1 MKSYIKPWEELK
13 FTDDYMFCKIMR
25 DKKICKEFV
34 ETILNIKIKKIN
46 YIIDQEELRISPE
59 SKYVKLDI
67 RLEDIDKIINVE
79 LQNINHRGLVKRARY
94 YQSVSDVESTQ
105 KGLDYNDLKDNY
117 VIFICNFDPFATGS
131 TYYEFENVCL
141 KHNPALKLEDGT
153 KKIFLNTTAT
163 DLSKLDLKLQSLY
176 HYIKS
181 EKVESDFTNSIAQK
195 LSSIKLKIKE
205 RKYYMTYT
213 LKLMDYKKKGFD
225 EGLQVGRNEGIKFG
239 IERGTRE
246 KTIEIAINLL
256 KNNMTIDFIEK
267 TTGLSSSE
275 IEKLRENI
283 EDYKV

>member
-1 MKSYIKPWEELK
+1 M
-13 FTDDYMFCKIMR
+13 
-25 DKKICKEFV
+25 V
-34 ETILNIKIKKIN
+34 
-46 YIIDQEELRISPE
+46 
-59 SKYVKLDI
+59 
-67 RLEDIDKIINVE
+67 
-79 LQNINHRGLVKRARY
+79 QNIYSR
-94 YQSVSDVESTQ
+94 
-105 KGLDYNDLKDNY
+105 KDEFSAKKSNK
-117 VIFICNFDPFATGS
+117 IICNFDPFATGS
-131 TYYEFENVCL
+131 PYYEFENVCL

-275 IEKLRENI
+275 IEELREMV
-283 EDYKV
+283 E